1 MLKELFFIPYCLF
14 YVINSK
20 LYIANN
26 KLNNSSR
33 DMFMSSLKY
42 SYTNNNQF
50 KVRYVYVRHHHT
62 LMKTIIKT
70 VNNASQTNNGTMQF
84 DKN

>member
-1 MLKELFFIPYCLF
+1 M
-14 YVINSK
+14 NS
-20 LYIANN
+20 
-26 KLNNSSR
+26 SSR

-42 SYTNNNQF
+42 SYKNNNQF

-62 LMKTIIKT
+62 LMKTIIKI
-70 VNNASQTNNGTMQF
+70 VDNASQTNNGTMQF

>member
-1 MLKELFFIPYCLF
+1 M
-14 YVINSK
+14 NS
-20 LYIANN
+20 
-26 KLNNSSR
+26 SSR

-42 SYTNNNQF
+42 SYKNNNQF
-50 KVRYVYVRHHHT
+50 KVTYVYVRHHEYT
-62 LMKTIIKT
+62 YKTIIKT

>member
-1 MLKELFFIPYCLF
+1 
-14 YVINSK
+14 
-20 LYIANN
+20 
-26 KLNNSSR
+26 
-33 DMFMSSLKY
+33 MSSLKY
-42 SYTNNNQF
+42 SYKNNNQF

-70 VNNASQTNNGTMQF
+70 VDNASQTNNGTMQF